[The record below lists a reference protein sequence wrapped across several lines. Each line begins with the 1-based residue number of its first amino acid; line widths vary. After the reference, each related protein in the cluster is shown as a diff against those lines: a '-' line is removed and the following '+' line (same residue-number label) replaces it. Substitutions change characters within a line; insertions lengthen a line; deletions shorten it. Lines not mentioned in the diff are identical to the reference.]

1 MNATFPLPR
10 SPNVGYTPNSTVSY
24 SLNSIGLPPLPPELA
39 ALAGVQASVEAGPDD
54 IVRQAFRI
62 GQMRLLAPFDVS
74 SELVEMPA
82 VYPLPRM
89 PANLLGLVNLHGRIV
104 PLFDLAA
111 LFETT
116 HIPREKR
123 MVLVM
128 GHGDGA
134 AGIVIDGLPRRM
146 VFQPGDHI
154 VTPALPA
161 AAADAAIATY
171 VQGPDAWYEF
181 NYSQLLEQLVS
192 S

>member
-1 MNATFPLPR
+1 MNASFPLP
-10 SPNVGYTPNSTVSY
+10 PKPIASY
-24 SLNSIGLPPLPPELA
+24 SLNSIGLPPRPPALA
-39 ALAGVQASVEAGPDD
+39 ALAGVQVTVEAHPDD

-62 GQMRLLAPFDVS
+62 GKMRLLAPFDVS
-74 SELVEMPA
+74 SELVEMPS

-104 PLFDLAA
+104 PLFDLAD
-111 LFETT
+111 LFETAHT
-116 HIPREKR
+116 PREKR

-128 GHGDGA
+128 GHGDAA

-146 VFQPGDHI
+146 VFRPDDHI
-154 VTPALPA
+154 LTPALPA
-161 AAADAAIATY
+161 AAATAAIATY